1 MSFNERQREKPL
13 YILCS
18 AIHIY
23 ICVCVYV
30 CVCMCVCVCMNL
42 RRSTELKWCS
52 TWRFY
57 DILNK

>member
-1 MSFNERQREKPL
+1 MKVMSFNERQREKPL

-30 CVCMCVCVCMNL
+30 CVCLYEFKKVYRVEMV
-42 RRSTELKWCS
+42 
-52 TWRFY
+52 FY
-57 DILNK
+57 LEIL